1 MAEAQVC
8 QEHKLYLSASREAA
22 ADDPY
27 YDPDDPTDLRDCDLD
42 DPRAVEFQVCA
53 SIPGKTYADI
63 IYRSDKRSEAVEFY
77 CRACA
82 HW

>member
-8 QEHKLYLSASREAA
+8 QEHKLYFCAEREETAG
-22 ADDPY
+22 DPY
-27 YDPDDPTDLRDCDLD
+27 YDPDAPLMVTCDFD

-53 SIPGKTYADI
+53 SIPGKWYADI

-77 CRACA
+77 CRASA
-82 HW
+82 HWS